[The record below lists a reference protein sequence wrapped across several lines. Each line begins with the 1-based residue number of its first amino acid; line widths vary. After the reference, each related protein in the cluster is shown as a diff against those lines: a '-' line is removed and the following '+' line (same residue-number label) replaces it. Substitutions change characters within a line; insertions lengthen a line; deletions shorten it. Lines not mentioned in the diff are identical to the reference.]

1 VGLVGAGSPF
11 ALVQSG
17 RLAPMLSVSS
27 LTKSYDT
34 PQGPLV
40 VIRGVT
46 LALEPGESA
55 SIMGASG
62 SGKSTLLYV
71 IGGLDTP
78 TSGEVSLDG
87 VNPHKLSPRELARFR
102 NTRLGFVF
110 QDHCLLPQCS
120 VLENVLAPT
129 LVSGTT
135 QADIDRARTLLERV
149 GLGAR
154 TSHKPAELS
163 GGEKQRVAIARA
175 LVREPALLLCDE
187 PTGNLDRHTAESV
200 SALLLELH
208 QRSRTILVIV
218 THNPELGALCSRQLE
233 LAEGALVAQ

>member
-1 VGLVGAGSPF
+1 MLLVSE
-11 ALVQSG
+11 
-17 RLAPMLSVSS
+17 
-27 LTKSYDT
+27 LTKAYAT
-34 PQGPLV
+34 PQGPLP
-40 VIRGVT
+40 VIRGVS
-46 LALEPGESA
+46 LSLDAGESA

-78 TSGEVSLDG
+78 TSGQVTLEG
-87 VNPHKLSPRELARFR
+87 VDPHRLAPRELARFR
-102 NTRLGFVF
+102 NTRVGFVF

-129 LVSGTT
+129 IVSGTT
-135 QADIDRARTLLERV
+135 AADIERAKGLLDRV

-154 TSHKPAELS
+154 TAHKPAELS

-175 LVREPALLLCDE
+175 LVREPKLLLCDE
-187 PTGNLDRHTAESV
+187 PTGNLDRQTAESV

-208 QRSRTILVIV
+208 QRARTVLLIV
-218 THNPELGALCSRQLE
+218 THNPELASLCGKRLELVDGALADSDE
-233 LAEGALVAQ
+233 

>member
-1 VGLVGAGSPF
+1 MRARVAVPPIGFPGA
-11 ALVQSG
+11 L
-17 RLAPMLSVSS
+17 MLSVSS

-34 PQGPLV
+34 PQGPLA
-40 VIRGVT
+40 VIRGVS
-46 LALEPGESA
+46 LRLEAGESA

-71 IGGLDTP
+71 VGGLDTP

-87 VNPHKLSPRELARFR
+87 VNPHRLSARELARFR
-102 NTRLGFVF
+102 NTRVGFVF

-129 LVSGTT
+129 IVSGTA
-135 QADIDRARTLLERV
+135 QADIDRARTLLDRV

-154 TSHKPAELS
+154 TTHKPAELS

-187 PTGNLDRHTAESV
+187 PTGNLDRQTAESV
-200 SALLLELH
+200 STLLLELH
-208 QRSRTILVIV
+208 RRSHAILVIV
-218 THNPELGALCSRQLE
+218 THNHELGALCSRRLE
-233 LAEGALVAQ
+233 LADGLLRGAGQ